1 MTDFKLSTSKL
12 AWKMSGSL
20 PKRDGI
26 DVSTTKK
33 YYL

>member
-1 MTDFKLSTSKL
+1 MTDFKLGTSKL

-20 PKRDGI
+20 PQRDDI

-33 YYL
+33 YHL